1 MFTGLVEEV
10 GKIKSVERGGS
21 LLKIECSKVIED
33 VKEGDSVA
41 VNGVC
46 LTVVAV
52 GDNCLSF
59 DVSSETLKRSN
70 LSRLRTGSAVNLER
84 ALRVGDRLGGH
95 ILQGHVD
102 TVVRVLGMR
111 RERGGFYRFLFEL
124 PYNFRTL
131 VVEKGSIGIDGIS
144 LTVAEVKGNA
154 FSVAVIPHTYENT
167 NLRERKVGDRVNVEF
182 DIIGKYVRAMVEAWR

>member
-46 LTVVAV
+46 LTIVAV

-59 DVSSETLKRSN
+59 DVSPETLKRSN

-84 ALRVGDRLGGH
+84 ALRVGNRLGGH

-102 TVVRVLGMR
+102 TVVRVLGIR
-111 RERGGFYRFLFEL
+111 KERGGFYRFSFEL
-124 PYNFRTL
+124 PYNFRML

>member
-10 GKIKSVERGGS
+10 GKVKSIEKSGS
-21 LLKIECSKVIED
+21 LLKVECEKVIED
-33 VKEGDSVA
+33 AREGDSIA

-46 LTVVAV
+46 LTVIEI
-52 GDNCLSF
+52 GKNFLSF
-59 DVSSETLKRSN
+59 DVSPETLRRSN
-70 LSRLRTGSAVNLER
+70 LSKLKAGSAVNLER
-84 ALRVGDRLGGH
+84 ALKVGDRLGGH

-102 TVVRVLGMR
+102 TVVRVVGIR
-111 RERGGFYRFLFEL
+111 REKGGFYRFTFEL

-144 LTVAEVKGNA
+144 LTVAEVKGNT

-167 NLRERKVGDRVNVEF
+167 NLKERKVGDRVNVEF
-182 DIIGKYVRAMVEAWR
+182 DIIGKYVKAMVEAWR

>member
-59 DVSSETLKRSN
+59 DVSPETLKRSN

-111 RERGGFYRFLFEL
+111 RERGGFYRFSFEL